1 MRTQNQAQ
9 TRTKRTRQWLH
20 DSGSALIA
28 WHSGSGLARTPVR
41 GMALALVVVVCALI
55 PRLLLH
61 GVLGERSAFTL
72 FILAVMVC
80 VRLGGVFSAAAA
92 TGFSIVAA
100 TILFLGPAR
109 DDTERLADFIEIVLF
124 AFVGL
129 GITWLAQQLRAATL
143 QAEEALEHVRTLTGL
158 LPICAWCKKIRT
170 ETGQWQLLEQYFS
183 QHSEAKFTHGLCQDC
198 AKRLESEWKIS

>member
-1 MRTQNQAQ
+1 M
-9 TRTKRTRQWLH
+9 
-20 DSGSALIA
+20 LIA
-28 WHSGSGLARTPVR
+28 WHSGSGLAKTPVR
-41 GMALALVVVVCALI
+41 GIGLALVVVVCALI

-92 TGFSIVAA
+92 TAFSIVAA

-109 DDTERLADFIEIVLF
+109 DGTERLADFIEIVLF
-124 AFVGL
+124 AFVGW

-143 QAEEALEHVRTLTGL
+143 QAEAALERVRTLTGL
-158 LPICAWCKKIRT
+158 LPICAWCKKIQT
-170 ETGQWQLLEQYFS
+170 ETSQWQQLELYLS
-183 QHSEAKFTHGLCQDC
+183 QRSEAKFTHGLCPDC
-198 AKRLESEWKIS
+198 TKRLANERKVS